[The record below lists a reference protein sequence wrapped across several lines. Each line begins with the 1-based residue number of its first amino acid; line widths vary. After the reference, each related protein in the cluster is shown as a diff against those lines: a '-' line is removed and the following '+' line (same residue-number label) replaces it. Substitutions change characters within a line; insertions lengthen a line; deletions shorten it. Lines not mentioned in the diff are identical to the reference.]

1 MTTLLLDRV
10 ETHRALDPA
19 ELLPLVREALVQI
32 SSGEVDAPPR
42 VAAQSP
48 AGLLGAMPGYVPG
61 MGLAAKLTSVFSV
74 PGGGSS
80 RHRGVVLLVDEAC
93 GEPLAIMDA
102 EPLTALRTAASAT
115 IAMQCLAPPSVQ
127 RIAII
132 GSGAQARAQLRYL
145 ALSGTPADVV
155 IASRNP
161 EHARR
166 AAAEHPSARALDSV
180 REAVDGAEIVL
191 CCTDAASPVVQD
203 SWLAR
208 GAYLSSVGGSHG
220 PEIDRESIERGAL
233 FVEWAGA
240 ATQPPPAGAH
250 ELQGVPAARVTL
262 IGGVLD
268 GSTWARDGEELTV
281 FKSTGQAALDVA
293 AAVAAYRRATEHGLG
308 QRVRL

>member
-1 MTTLLLDRV
+1 
-10 ETHRALDPA
+10 
-19 ELLPLVREALVQI
+19 
-32 SSGEVDAPPR
+32 
-42 VAAQSP
+42 
-48 AGLLGAMPGYVPG
+48 
-61 MGLAAKLTSVFSV
+61 
-74 PGGGSS
+74 
-80 RHRGVVLLVDEAC
+80 
-93 GEPLAIMDA
+93 MDA

-208 GAYLSSVGGSHG
+208 GAHLSSVGGSHG

-233 FVEWAGA
+233 FVEWGGRPRNPRRQAR
-240 ATQPPPAGAH
+240 TSCREFPLPASRSSEGCWT
-250 ELQGVPAARVTL
+250 AARGLATVRTSL
-262 IGGVLD
+262 SSSRPDRPLSTSLRRSLRIAGRQSTVSANASACDSAGRDPGGTRRTPEPGGVGPPRED
-268 GSTWARDGEELTV
+268 T
-281 FKSTGQAALDVA
+281 
-293 AAVAAYRRATEHGLG
+293 
-308 QRVRL
+308 